1 MQAVLHMDPINRAN
15 SPRQGTQEAAFDSN
29 KVLEVYEFEKE
40 DFKRGRAAR
49 QGSRTGAI
57 FQTWQEALN
66 RGRLYL
72 HAILRLPHKT
82 S

>member
-49 QGSRTGAI
+49 QSSRTGAI
-57 FQTWQEALN
+57 FQT
-66 RGRLYL
+66 
-72 HAILRLPHKT
+72 
-82 S
+82 